1 MTGLTGFWLF
11 SKSVVENLDFS
22 SRVFGPDG
30 LVRRVFALLL
40 VCMATT
46 LNAAP
51 DYPPLSRVVSP
62 IGGEPAPLLENIKQP
77 PLGLPAMD
85 IPERNPVTAEKISLG
100 RKLFFDRRLSF
111 NGTLSC
117 GMCHVPEQGF
127 TQRELRTPVGLE
139 GRFVKRNAPAL
150 YNVGYRRALFHDGRE
165 SSLENQ
171 VWQPLLQHNEMAN
184 PSIGF
189 VLGTIAGAEDYR
201 GLFEAAFEQGLTVET
216 VGMALASYQRG
227 LVSADSPFD
236 RWYFGKEEDAIPAQ
250 ARRGWQ
256 VFQDAGCI
264 RCHTIADDHAHFTN
278 DQFYD
283 TGVGYARSMG
293 IDSTPE
299 PVRLAPGVSVVPKV
313 SFETAAANDL
323 GRYEAT
329 GSSEDRWLY
338 RVPTLRNV
346 ALTAPYMH
354 DGSFPDL
361 QSVVA
366 WYNRGGEPHPGLD
379 PSIRPLNLSG
389 KQVSDLLAFLESLTA
404 SNVAMLEADGRSAG
418 IGDP

>member
-1 MTGLTGFWLF
+1 MH
-11 SKSVVENLDFS
+11 
-22 SRVFGPDG
+22 
-30 LVRRVFALLL
+30 
-40 VCMATT
+40 
-46 LNAAP
+46 
-51 DYPPLSRVVSP
+51 
-62 IGGEPAPLLENIKQP
+62 IPA
-77 PLGLPAMD
+77 
-85 IPERNPVTAEKISLG
+85 RNPITEEKISLG

-127 TQRELRTPVGLE
+127 TQQELRTPVGLE

-150 YNVGYRRALFHDGRE
+150 YNVGYRSFLFHDGRE

-171 VWQPLLQHNEMAN
+171 VWQPLLLHNEMAN

-189 VLGTIAGAEDYR
+189 VLNAIASAQDYH
-201 GLFEAAFEQGLTVET
+201 GLFEAAFEQGLSVET
-216 VGMALASYQRG
+216 IGMALASYQRG

-236 RWYFGKEEDAIPAQ
+236 RWYFANEDVLSREAKQ
-250 ARRGWQ
+250 GWQ

-264 RCHTIADDHAHFTN
+264 NCHTVADDHAHFTN

-293 IDSTPE
+293 FDSAPQ

-313 SFETAAANDL
+313 SFETATANDL

-329 GSSEDRWLY
+329 GRSEDRWLY
-338 RVPTLRNV
+338 RVPSLRNV

-361 QSVVA
+361 QSVIA
-366 WYNRGGEPHPGLD
+366 WYNGGGRAHPGQD
-379 PSIRPLNLSG
+379 ARIRPLNLSG
-389 KQVSDLLAFLESLTA
+389 KQVTELLSFLESLTG
-404 SNVAMLEADGRSAG
+404 SNVAILEADGRSAD

>member
-1 MTGLTGFWLF
+1 MNFAIN
-11 SKSVVENLDFS
+11 VVEIPGFS
-22 SRVFGPDG
+22 TLMRVPVSG
-30 LVRRVFALLL
+30 RRWLCTLLL
-40 VCMATT
+40 SCVSTG

-51 DYPPLSRVVSP
+51 DYAVASKSLPS
-62 IGGEPAPLLENIKQP
+62 IGGEPAPLLEQIHNP

-85 IPERNPVTAEKISLG
+85 IPERNPVSEKKIALG

-117 GMCHVPEQGF
+117 AMCHVPEQAF

-150 YNVGYRRALFHDGRE
+150 YNVGYREVLFHDGRE
-165 SSLENQ
+165 RSLENQ
-171 VWQPLLQHNEMAN
+171 VWQPLLLHNEMAN
-184 PSIGF
+184 PSISF
-189 VLGTIAGAEDYR
+189 VLETIGSAEDYR
-201 GLFEAAFEQGLTVET
+201 GLFEAVFQQGLTVET

-227 LVSADSPFD
+227 LVSGDSPFD
-236 RWYFGKEEDAIPAQ
+236 RWHFGEEDTLSAA
-250 ARRGWQ
+250 ARSGWQ
-256 VFQDAGCI
+256 VFQNAGCVS
-264 RCHTIADDHAHFTN
+264 CHTVANDHAHFTN

-283 TGVGYARSMG
+283 TGIGYARSMNKG
-293 IDSTPE
+293 AAPK
-299 PVRLAPGVSVVPKV
+299 PVRLAPGVSVVPEV
-313 SFETAAANDL
+313 SFETARANDL

-329 GSSEDRWLY
+329 GRSEDRWLY

-361 QSVVA
+361 DSVIS
-366 WYNRGGEPHPGLD
+366 WYNRGGESHSGLD
-379 PSIRPLNLSG
+379 ARIRPLQLSS
-389 KQVSDLLAFLESLTA
+389 KQVGDLRAFLESLTG
-404 SNVAMLEADGRSAG
+404 SNVATLAADARSAE

>member
-1 MTGLTGFWLF
+1 
-11 SKSVVENLDFS
+11 
-22 SRVFGPDG
+22 
-30 LVRRVFALLL
+30 
-40 VCMATT
+40 MATS

-51 DYPPLSRVVSP
+51 EHPPLSRAVPST
-62 IGGEPAPLLENIKQP
+62 GGEPALLLENIRNP
-77 PLGLPAMD
+77 PLGLPAME
-85 IPERNPVTAEKISLG
+85 IPGRNPVNTRKIALG

-139 GRFVKRNAPAL
+139 GRFVKRNSPAL

-171 VWQPLLQHNEMAN
+171 VWQPLLLHNEMAN

-189 VLGTIAGAEDYR
+189 VLDTIARAEDYR

-227 LVSADSPFD
+227 LVSGDSLFD
-236 RWYFGKEEDAIPAQ
+236 RWYFGKQDVLPAE
-250 ARRGWQ
+250 ARMGWQ

-264 RCHTIADDHAHFTN
+264 SCHTVAHDHAHFTN

-293 IDSTPE
+293 IDSVPE
-299 PVRLAPGVSVVPKV
+299 RVRLAPGVSVVPKV
-313 SFETAAANDL
+313 SFETARANDL

-329 GSSEDRWLY
+329 GRSEDRWLY
-338 RVPTLRNV
+338 RVPSLRNV

-361 QSVVA
+361 ASVIA
-366 WYNRGGEPHPGLD
+366 WYNRGGSMHPGLD
-379 PSIRPLNLSG
+379 PRVRPLHLSAN
-389 KQVSDLLAFLESLTA
+389 QVAELLAFLRSLTG
-404 SNVAMLEADGRSAG
+404 SNVGVLEADGRSAG